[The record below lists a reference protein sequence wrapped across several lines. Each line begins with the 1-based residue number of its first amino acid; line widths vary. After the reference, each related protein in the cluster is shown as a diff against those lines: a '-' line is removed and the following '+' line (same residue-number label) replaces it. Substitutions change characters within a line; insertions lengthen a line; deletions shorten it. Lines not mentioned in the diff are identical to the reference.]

1 MSKPFNVLFLCT
13 GNSARSLIAE
23 ALMNHIGKGNLVGYS
38 AGSHP
43 TGSIHP
49 MALALLERMNIPTA
63 GLHSKSWND
72 FVAEGAPQLDFVFTV
87 CDDAAGEVCPV
98 WPGVPVTAH
107 WGVEDPAAVT
117 GTELERTEA
126 FRRVF
131 RVLEHR
137 IRIFASLP
145 DHSLEHA
152 SLHADVTRIGTS
164 HPDAEG
170 SR

>member
-1 MSKPFNVLFLCT
+1 MTRPFNVLFRCT
-13 GNSARSLIAE
+13 GNSARSLMAE
-23 ALMNHIGKGNLVGYS
+23 ALMNHIEGALVGYS

-43 TGSIHP
+43 TGTVHP
-49 MALALLERMNIPTA
+49 MALALLERMSIPTA
-63 GLHSKSWND
+63 GLHSKSWNA

-87 CDDAAGEVCPV
+87 CDEAAGE
-98 WPGVPVTAH
+98 
-107 WGVEDPAAVT
+107 AVT

-137 IRIFASLP
+137 IRIFAILP
-145 DHSLEHA
+145 SHSLEHA

-164 HPDAEG
+164 YPDVEA
-170 SR
+170 